1 MIRRRLPWL
10 VLLLGCLSGVARA
23 HTFAPTV
30 ITLQEVQPGRFV
42 LEQVPPPGVPLSESS
57 RLRVP
62 GHCQLALWPSTQS
75 ERADG
80 VLDCGA
86 LGLRGQQL
94 ALWNGPL
101 GEAVVSI
108 QFLDGESLSALLRS
122 DPLSIPVRAVAQ
134 VATVNETLARFARLG
149 VTHIWAGLDHLLL
162 LAGLLLLTRSVR
174 GLVATVSAF
183 TVGHSVTLLVATLG
197 WVQPPSQLVEALIA
211 LSVVCLAREVVRSAS
226 GLPESSR
233 GLSHPAL
240 LAVLFG
246 LLHGLGFASALREV
260 GLPAGQLPLSLL
272 AFNLGVELGQLGF
285 VLVLLGPLRWL
296 RRARLVNALGYVLG
310 STAAAWTL
318 ERSWLLFGS
327 M

>member
-1 MIRRRLPWL
+1 MSLWRLLGVLW
-10 VLLLGCLSGVARA
+10 LLLGLGGMARA

-30 ITLQEVQPGRFV
+30 ITLQEFQPGRFV

-57 RLRVP
+57 RLHYP
-62 GHCQLALWPSTQS
+62 AHCQLQLAPSTES
-75 ERADG
+75 ERAAG
-80 VLDCGA
+80 ILHCGEV
-86 LGLRGQQL
+86 GLRGQRL

-122 DPLSIPVRAVAQ
+122 EPLDIPARDVGKAVPESE
-134 VATVNETLARFARLG
+134 TVTRFVRLG
-149 VTHIWAGLDHLLL
+149 IWHIVTGIDHLLL
-162 LAGLLLLTRSVR
+162 LAGLLLLVRSVR
-174 GLVATVSAF
+174 GLVGTVSAF
-183 TVGHSVTLLVATLG
+183 TVGHSVTLVLATLG
-197 WVQPPSQLVEALIA
+197 WVQPPAQLVEALIA

-233 GLSHPAL
+233 RLSHPAL

-285 VLVLLGPLRWL
+285 VLLLLGPLRAIA
-296 RRARLVNALGYVLG
+296 RAGLVRTLGYVLG

-318 ERSWLLFGS
+318 LRSAALFGS
-327 M
+327 L